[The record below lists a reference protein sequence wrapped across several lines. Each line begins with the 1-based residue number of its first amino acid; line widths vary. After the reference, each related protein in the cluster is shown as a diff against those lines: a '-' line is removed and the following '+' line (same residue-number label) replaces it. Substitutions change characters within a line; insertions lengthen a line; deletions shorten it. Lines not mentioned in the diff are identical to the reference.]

1 MNNRFSVLRADHVG
15 FAVPSL
21 EHALAFW
28 VDGLGGRLLRRAQMD
43 GAFPAEVTGT
53 PDTASVQTALV
64 DVAGQTIEL
73 LQYTG
78 VSALSQPTRAY
89 QAGCI

>member
-1 MNNRFSVLRADHVG
+1 
-15 FAVPSL
+15 
-21 EHALAFW
+21 
-28 VDGLGGRLLRRAQMD
+28 
-43 GAFPAEVTGT
+43 
-53 PDTASVQTALV
+53 VQTALV